1 LVFVTVRRRIYL
13 DYNASAP
20 LRSQALAAMQAA
32 VQLTGNPSSV
42 HAEGRA
48 LRGVIEAARDD
59 VAALVGARPADVVFT
74 SGATEANATVLQG
87 RWDTILRANVEH
99 DSVLAPCDASG
110 ARIVALPVDA
120 DGVIQTCALAELVL
134 LGGAPLGRAL
144 LVVQLAN
151 NETGVVQ
158 PVAEIAAFARAHG
171 LATHCDGV
179 QGVGRLPVS
188 FEALGVDSLALSAHK
203 LGGPK
208 GIGALVLREGASV
221 KPLLRGG
228 GQERRR
234 RAGTEDVVAIA
245 GFGAAARA
253 AREALVDRTR
263 ITALR
268 DLLERGVLQA
278 TPDAVVFGLGALR
291 LDNTTCVSTG
301 RSADILVIRFDVAGF
316 AVSAGSACS
325 SGKVSSSHVLAAM
338 GVAPH
343 LIGGAIRI
351 SVGDETT
358 AEEIEAFL
366 AMWRDVHAVSGIG
379 QRVNGPRV
387 EGRMAKA
394 V

>member
-1 LVFVTVRRRIYL
+1 VTVRRRIYL

-20 LRSQALAAMQAA
+20 LRSQAVAAMHAA
-32 VQLTGNPSSV
+32 LQLTGNPSSV

-59 VAALVGARPADVVFT
+59 VAALVGARPANVIFT

-87 RWDTILRANVEH
+87 GWDTILRADVEH
-99 DSVLAPCDASG
+99 DSVLGPCEASS
-110 ARIVALPVDA
+110 ARIVALSVDA
-120 DGVIQTCALAELVL
+120 HGVIDTSAIVEYAR
-134 LGGAPLGRAL
+134 LGGAPLGRVL

-158 PVAEIAAFARAHG
+158 PVAEIAAFARAQG
-171 LATHCDGV
+171 WVTHCDGV
-179 QGVGRLPVS
+179 QGVGRMPVS

-208 GIGALVLREGASV
+208 GVGALVLREGTGI

-253 AREALVDRTR
+253 ARETLGGRAR

-268 DLLERGVLQA
+268 DHLERCVLQA
-278 TPDAVVFGLGALR
+278 TPDAVVFGQQVQR

-301 RSADILVIRFDVAGF
+301 RSADILVIKFDVAGL

-343 LIGGAIRI
+343 LAGGAIRI

-358 AEEIEAFL
+358 AEEVEAFL
-366 AMWRDVHAVSGIG
+366 ATWRDVHAASGSE
-379 QRVNGPRV
+379 QWVNGAHG
-387 EGRMAKA
+387 EAGMAKA

>member
-1 LVFVTVRRRIYL
+1 VVTVRRRIYL

-20 LRSQALAAMQAA
+20 LRMPALAAMHAA
-32 VQLTGNPSSV
+32 LQMNGNPSSV

-48 LRGVIEAARDD
+48 LRGLIEAARDD

-74 SGATEANATVLQG
+74 SGATEANVTVIQSG
-87 RWDTILRANVEH
+87 WDTILRANVEH

-110 ARIVALPVDA
+110 ARVVALPVNT
-120 DGVIQTCALAELVL
+120 DGVIETGAIAEAIL
-134 LGGAPLGRAL
+134 LGGVPLGRAL
-144 LVVQLAN
+144 IAVQLAN
-151 NETGVVQ
+151 NETGVIQ

-179 QGVGRLPVS
+179 QGVGRMPVS
-188 FEALGVDSLALSAHK
+188 FEALGVDTLAVSAHK

-208 GIGALVLREGASV
+208 GIGALVVREGSNF

-234 RAGTEDVVAIA
+234 RAGTEDVVAIV

-253 AREALVDRTR
+253 AREAMTERDR
-263 ITALR
+263 IAPLR
-268 DLLERGVLQA
+268 DRLERGVLQA
-278 TPDAVVFGLGALR
+278 TPQAVVFGRDAMR

-301 RSADILVIRFDVAGF
+301 RSADILVIKFDVAGF

-338 GVAPH
+338 GVEPH
-343 LIGGAIRI
+343 LASGAIRI
-351 SVGDETT
+351 SVGDDTT
-358 AEEIEAFL
+358 VDDVDAFL
-366 AMWRDVHAVSGIG
+366 ATWRDVHAVSGVG
-379 QRVNGPRV
+379 QGAQAARV
-387 EGRMAKA
+387 EARMAKA

>member
-1 LVFVTVRRRIYL
+1 LIVVTVRRRIYL

-20 LRSQALAAMQAA
+20 LRPQALAAMQAA
-32 VQLTGNPSSV
+32 LQLNGNPSSV

-59 VAALVGARPADVVFT
+59 VAALVGARPADVIFT
-74 SGATEANATVLQG
+74 SGATEANATVFQDG
-87 RWDTILRANVEH
+87 WDTILRANVEH

-110 ARIVALPVDA
+110 ARVVALPVNT
-120 DGVIQTCALAELVL
+120 DGVIETGAIAEAIL
-134 LGGAPLGRAL
+134 LGGVPLGRAL
-144 LVVQLAN
+144 IAVQLAN
-151 NETGVVQ
+151 NETGVIQ

-171 LATHCDGV
+171 VATHCDGV
-179 QGVGRLPVS
+179 QGVGRMPVS
-188 FEALGVDSLALSAHK
+188 FEALGVDTLAVSAHK

-208 GIGALVLREGASV
+208 GIGALVVREGSNFE
-221 KPLLRGG
+221 PLLRGG

-253 AREALVDRTR
+253 AREVLAQRGR
-263 ITALR
+263 IAALR
-268 DLLERGVLQA
+268 ERLENGVLQA
-278 TPDAVVFGLGALR
+278 TPDAVVFGCGSLR

-301 RSADILVIRFDVAGF
+301 RSADILVIKFDVAGF
-316 AVSAGSACS
+316 AVSSGSACS

-343 LIGGAIRI
+343 LSGGAIRI
-351 SVGDETT
+351 SVGADTT
-358 AEEIEAFL
+358 AEEVEAFL
-366 AMWRDVHAVSGIG
+366 ATWRDVHGVLGVG
-379 QRVNGPRV
+379 QGAQSARV
-387 EGRMAKA
+387 EARMAKA